1 MKKDIT
7 EKNLISFLE
16 NILDVEGE
24 ISLNDF
30 IERVS
35 KSFNLSSHDL
45 SKSLTRPGELMFEQR
60 CRNIVSHKNFP
71 KNLISYVD
79 GIFKAR

>member
-45 SKSLTRPGELMFEQR
+45 SKSLTRPVELMFEQR

-71 KNLISYVD
+71 KNLIYYVD